1 MPPMFTR
8 KLLKFL
14 HTMSAIGI
22 AGGLA
27 AYMMILA
34 AWPDVDTVEGYAALR
49 SSLAFVANW
58 LILPSMVIV
67 LASGLLAMAAH
78 YPFLN
83 TGWVWLKAVSG
94 ILIFE
99 ATLTSVGGTAGEAA
113 TLAARAAGGEIDAA
127 RLDELVRDKWGAWWM
142 LLALSTA
149 NVLIAIWRPRFRW
162 VLPPR
167 NSSRST

>member
-1 MPPMFTR
+1 VLLR

-14 HTMSAIGI
+14 HTMSAIGL

-27 AYMMILA
+27 SYMMVLA
-34 AWPDVDTVEGYAALR
+34 ATPHPSTLETYASLR
-49 SSLAFVANW
+49 ASLAFVADW

-99 ATLTSVGGTAGEAA
+99 ATLTSVGGPAGEAA
-113 TLAARAAGGEIDAA
+113 KLTSGALAGEVDAA
-127 RLDELVRDKWGAWWM
+127 RLDRLVRDEWGAWWM

-149 NVLIAIWRPRFRW
+149 NVLVAIWRPRFRW
-162 VLPPR
+162 VLRPR
-167 NSSRST
+167 NVSG